1 MSDSDNSKDYG
12 GSREKEV
19 EAGGGFSHVEAAP
32 NLDEKA
38 YVADYKAGAVEAE
51 NAEHRMGVLE
61 AVRAYPMASFWAFV
75 MSFTIIMESYDVFL
89 INNFI
94 GLPSFANRYGIYD
107 ARTDKYIIV
116 TKWQSAL
123 QMAGQLGALIGVF
136 LAGPLTSRI
145 GYRWATMTGLMFL
158 NAFIFIFYFG
168 DSLPVIFVA
177 QLLEGLPWGIF
188 IANAPAYCSEIVPLR
203 LRAPV
208 TQMLQMFWA
217 IGSIIVGAVTYV
229 YNPRLDQAAFRY
241 VVSHPQL
248 KPDIPIDHPK
258 KHRIPIAI
266 QWMFPTPLAI
276 LIFCAPESPWWL
288 ARKGRLEE
296 AAHSIERLGRKSR
309 LNASETVAMMRRVV
323 DLEKSTKEPN
333 LLELFTGVDL
343 YRTLIVCGVY
353 AAQNLT
359 GNLIA
364 NQAVYFFEQ
373 AGISTDTAFALG
385 LITSALQMIFVMLS
399 WILTTYFG
407 RRSIYLWGS
416 LGNTILLVALGVAGS
431 VGISHSASLAQASLG
446 LIISVL
452 FTLGPAPA
460 SWVIIGE
467 TSAIRLRPLTT
478 GVGRAAYY
486 IVEIPC
492 IFLASWMLNSG
503 GANLQGRCGYVWAAT
518 GLVCLV
524 TAYFFLPEMKG
535 RSYREIDILFKR
547 KVPARKWKQADV
559 DVEDDE

>member
-1 MSDSDNSKDYG
+1 MSDSDHSKEYG
-12 GSREKEV
+12 GGAQEKEV
-19 EAGGGFSHVEAAP
+19 EAGKGNFSHVDNAAP
-32 NLDEKA
+32 HLDEKA
-38 YVADYKAGAVEAE
+38 HVADYKGGAIEAE
-51 NAEHRMGVLE
+51 NAEHQMGVLE

-94 GLPSFANRYGIYD
+94 GLPSFANRYGVYD
-107 ARTDKYIIV
+107 AKSDKYIIE

-123 QMAGQLGALIGVF
+123 QVSGQLGGLIGVF

-145 GYRWATMTGLMFL
+145 GYRWATLTGLMFL
-158 NAFIFIFYFG
+158 NVFIFIFYFG

-203 LRAPV
+203 LRAPA

-229 YNPRLDQAAFRY
+229 YNPRLDQAAFSPSRM
-241 VVSHPQL
+241 SL
-248 KPDIPIDHPK
+248 ADHEK
-258 KHRIPIAI
+258 RRIPIAI

-288 ARKGRLEE
+288 ARKGRLDE

-323 DLEKSTKEPN
+323 ALEKSTKDPN
-333 LLELFTGVDL
+333 LLELFKGVDL

-364 NQAVYFFEQ
+364 NQAVYFFERAIE
-373 AGISTDTAFALG
+373 AGISTNTAFALG

-416 LGNTILLVALGVAGS
+416 FGNTVLLVALGVAGS
-431 VGISHSASLAQASLG
+431 VGLSNSASLAQASLG

-478 GVGRAAYY
+478 GMGRAAYY

-492 IFLASWMLNSG
+492 IFLASWMLNPG
-503 GANLQGRCGYVWAAT
+503 GGNLSGRCGYVWGAT

-547 KVPARKWKQADV
+547 KVPARKWKQTDV

>member
-1 MSDSDNSKDYG
+1 MSDSGSNSKEDG
-12 GSREKEV
+12 GAAQEKEV
-19 EAGGGFSHVEAAP
+19 EAGRGFSHVEATP
-32 NLDEKA
+32 NLDGTAHVK
-38 YVADYKAGAVEAE
+38 DYKAGAVEAE
-51 NAEHRMGVLE
+51 NAEHNMGVLE

-94 GLPSFANRYGIYD
+94 GLPAFANRYGVYD
-107 ARTDKYIIV
+107 SKSDKMIIE

-123 QMAGQLGALIGVF
+123 QVSGQLGALIGVF

-145 GYRWATMTGLMFL
+145 GYRYATLTGLMLL

-203 LRAPV
+203 LRAPA

-217 IGSIIVGAVTYV
+217 IGSIIVGAVTYC
-229 YNPRLDQAAFRY
+229 YNPRLDTAAF
-241 VVSHPQL
+241 
-248 KPDIPIDHPK
+248 
-258 KHRIPIAI
+258 RIPIAI

-276 LIFCAPESPWWL
+276 LIWCAPESPWWL

-296 AAHSIERLGRKSR
+296 AAHSIERLGRRSK
-309 LNASETVAMMRRVV
+309 LNSSETVAMMRRVV
-323 DLEKSTKEPN
+323 EMEKSTKEPN
-333 LLELFTGVDL
+333 HLELFRGTDL

-373 AGISTDTAFALG
+373 AGISTNTAFALG

-399 WILTTYFG
+399 WILTTFYG

-416 LGNTILLVALGVAGS
+416 LGNTVLLVALGVAGS
-431 VGISHSASLAQASLG
+431 VGISNAASLAQASLG

-478 GVGRAAYY
+478 GMGRASYY

-492 IFLASWMLNSG
+492 IFLASWMLNPQG
-503 GANLQGRCGYVWAAT
+503 GNLSGRCGYVWGAT

-547 KVPARKWKQADV
+547 KVPARKWKGTYV